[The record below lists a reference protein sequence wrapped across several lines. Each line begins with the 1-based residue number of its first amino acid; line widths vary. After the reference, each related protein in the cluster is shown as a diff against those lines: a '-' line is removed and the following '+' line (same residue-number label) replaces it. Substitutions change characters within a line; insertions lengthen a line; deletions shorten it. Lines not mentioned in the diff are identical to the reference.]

1 MDDSRK
7 YIFVIA
13 TIIFNMVVGI
23 VDRVLQVVYY
33 CLTKKWGNKD
43 SSRGF
48 QTTSVKNTALTFCIL
63 PSALNCF
70 MIAIYCIFHYE
81 KMLTPKVKIKN
92 FFMYV
97 ISCEFLYPVGVHKSF
112 KTKYSENAD
121 NPIVTLRL
129 INAIHVMFVSLPQLL
144 IVSINSSARGD
155 FKGVDIA
162 SLVFSC
168 FFIVWSV
175 GYYFICVSKDSD
187 YDDYITVN
195 TYKEKSD

>member
-1 MDDSRK
+1 MEDNRK
-7 YIFVIA
+7 YIFVII
-13 TIIFNMVVGI
+13 TMIFNAAVG
-23 VDRVLQVVYY
+23 VADRVLQIVYY
-33 CLTKKWGNKD
+33 CLTKKWKRFATG
-43 SSRGF
+43 
-48 QTTSVKNTALTFCIL
+48 SVKHTALTFCIL

-81 KMLTPKVKIKN
+81 KMLTPAVKVKN
-92 FFMYV
+92 FFLYV
-97 ISCEFLYPVGVHKSF
+97 VSCEFLYPVGVHKSF

-144 IVSINSSARGD
+144 IVSINSSARGN
-155 FKGVDIA
+155 FKGIDIA

-175 GYYFICVSKDSD
+175 GYYFICISKDSD
-187 YDDYITVN
+187 YDDFITIN
-195 TYKEKSD
+195 TYKEKNE